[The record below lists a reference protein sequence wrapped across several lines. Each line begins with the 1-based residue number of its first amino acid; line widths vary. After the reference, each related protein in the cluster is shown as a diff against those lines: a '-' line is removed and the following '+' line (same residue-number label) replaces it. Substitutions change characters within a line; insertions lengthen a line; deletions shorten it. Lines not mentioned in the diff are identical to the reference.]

1 MVTIHLSLFFL
12 KICWEQTDVEQEF
25 GSKAEDHPNWT
36 NEKAQWTDC
45 TAWRCPSTGKWEG
58 RTIATLGGIGM
69 PPSVRTKLAQLSL
82 CGSQTTG
89 ETESSRNEAQAHK
102 QATKGWIDSNRWR
115 GGDAQQQL
123 FGGDKYLL
131 CLEYTQNFEDHDED
145 DNKDN
150 NQYLIKSK
158 QRSTR
163 AGRGSV
169 ASLHTRQQIPMQIVS
184 FMFFSIKFLSGE
196 FFLVSRSSC
205 CAPPSRTF
213 SAISPYFEIRT
224 IWSVIYPSDPLI
236 PLFFHHGPRLFLH
249 AQRLQSWFLSAW

>member
-1 MVTIHLSLFFL
+1 
-12 KICWEQTDVEQEF
+12 
-25 GSKAEDHPNWT
+25 
-36 NEKAQWTDC
+36 
-45 TAWRCPSTGKWEG
+45 
-58 RTIATLGGIGM
+58 M
-69 PPSVRTKLAQLSL
+69 PPSVRTKLVPNSIFVF
-82 CGSQTTG
+82 SQTTG